1 MCSSDLLVSFSTE
14 VEFAEAL
21 EWLGDEGV
29 DVVNGSIGFDNTAH
43 ADGWSFVTRSVE
55 DLVDRGVVYT
65 AAAGNENDKY
75 RVGDLNLHD
84 GEVRLAGVSRVRA
97 LTSSGFARVSLRW
110 SEPFGSAGTDLDL
123 VLLNEDGSEC
133 GRSAEPQ
140 DGDDDPFEVVYASGC
155 TDVVTATIVAGV
167 EGTDPHGLEGY
178 LYDPYGLEEAY
189 WTGTE
194 DLTLPGDTRGGISVG
209 AWYADDG
216 TLPWYSSRG
225 PTNDGRTKPD
235 VVAPTAVSTA
245 TYGRGMFDGSSASA
259 PHVAGLAALWI
270 DASNRRNP
278 EEFKTWLM
286 DGATDV
292 GAPGV
297 DEETGAGLVH
307 AGPAPEGCGCGGRG
321 GVQWGMIPIV
331 AVLARRRRCSG

>member
-1 MCSSDLLVSFSTE
+1 M
-14 VEFAEAL
+14 
-21 EWLGDEGV
+21 
-29 DVVNGSIGFDNTAH
+29 NGSIGFDNTAH

-194 DLTLPGDTRGGISVG
+194 DLTLPGDTREI
-209 AWYADDG
+209 
-216 TLPWYSSRG
+216 
-225 PTNDGRTKPD
+225 GR
-235 VVAPTAVSTA
+235 A
-245 TYGRGMFDGSSASA
+245 
-259 PHVAGLAALWI
+259 HV
-270 DASNRRNP
+270 
-278 EEFKTWLM
+278 
-286 DGATDV
+286 
-292 GAPGV
+292 
-297 DEETGAGLVH
+297 
-307 AGPAPEGCGCGGRG
+307 
-321 GVQWGMIPIV
+321 
-331 AVLARRRRCSG
+331 